1 VTAAHDCAEGGL
13 AVALAE
19 GAVTGPTSVG
29 CDVAVTGTG
38 RADISLF
45 GEGPSRVV
53 VTVEPARAREFEAL
67 MAESAIPWRWIGVTG
82 GDRVVIR
89 AAGRVVDVAVD
100 RIAHAWR
107 SGFER
112 HMA

>member
-1 VTAAHDCAEGGL
+1 
-13 AVALAE
+13 
-19 GAVTGPTSVG
+19 
-29 CDVAVTGTG
+29 
-38 RADISLF
+38 
-45 GEGPSRVV
+45 V
-53 VTVEPARAREFEAL
+53 VTVAPERARGFEAL

-82 GDRVVIR
+82 GDRLVIR
-89 AAGRVVDVAVD
+89 TGRRVVDVAVD

>member
-1 VTAAHDCAEGGL
+1 VRAA
-13 AVALAE
+13 
-19 GAVTGPTSVG
+19 
-29 CDVAVTGTG
+29 G
-38 RADISLF
+38 RADLALF

-53 VTVEPARAREFEAL
+53 VTVEPARVPEFEGL

-82 GDRVVIR
+82 GERVMIR
-89 AAGRVVDVAVD
+89 AASTVLDVAVD
-100 RIAHAWR
+100 RLAHAWR

>member
-1 VTAAHDCAEGGL
+1 
-13 AVALAE
+13 
-19 GAVTGPTSVG
+19 
-29 CDVAVTGTG
+29 
-38 RADISLF
+38 
-45 GEGPSRVV
+45 
-53 VTVEPARAREFEAL
+53 
-67 MAESAIPWRWIGVTG
+67 MAESAISWRWIGVTG
-82 GDRVVIR
+82 GERVVIR